1 MLMKAIEILDTLRN
15 SDKPVFTSNDIS
27 KLTGKDK
34 EQTKTLLY
42 RLTQRKLIKPVER
55 GKYYLD
61 AHPFAVASN
70 IIFPSYISFLTA
82 LNYYDITTQISQ
94 IIFVVT
100 VKSKRKINFEN
111 YNVNFIK
118 MSRKRFFGYKRERFH
133 GKFLFIGELEKVI
146 LDSLYLPE
154 YCPITETFE
163 AVKNETIDLNKLI
176 SYAIGMN
183 SSVVVK
189 RLGYM
194 LDIRGIH
201 IYDRVKDKINKK
213 FDLLNPHFSK
223 VGTRS
228 EKWKLVINEVLE

>member
-1 MLMKAIEILDTLRN
+1 MKAIEILDALRN

-42 RLTQRKLIKPVER
+42 RLTHRKLVKSIER

-61 AHPFAVASN
+61 AHPFAAASN
-70 IIFPSYISFLTA
+70 ILFPSYISFLTA

-100 VKSKRKINFEN
+100 LKSKRGINFEN
-111 YNVNFIK
+111 YNVDFIK
-118 MSRKRFFGYKRERFH
+118 MSSKRFFGYKREKFH

-146 LDSLYLPE
+146 LDSLYLPK
-154 YCPITETFE
+154 YCPVTETFG
-163 AVKNETIDLNKLI
+163 AIKSKIADLNKLI
-176 SYAIGMN
+176 SYAIEMD
-183 SSVVVK
+183 SSVVIK

-194 LDIRGIH
+194 LDINGVD
-201 IYDRVKDKINKK
+201 IYDKVGGKINKK
-213 FDLLNPHFSK
+213 FDLLNPQSSK
-223 VGTRS
+223 TGTRS
-228 EKWKLVINEVLE
+228 EKWKLVVNEVLE